1 MLLLIQISYIV
12 KNILKRNVINN
23 KGNSKIVKCERMLE
37 ERTPESEKDFLD
49 EFDKL
54 EDSYFKDI
62 LTTHFKYFLPSV
74 VNKLFNREIVNSN
87 YAE

>member
-1 MLLLIQISYIV
+1 
-12 KNILKRNVINN
+12 
-23 KGNSKIVKCERMLE
+23 MLE

-54 EDSYFKDI
+54 EDSYFKDL
-62 LTTHFKYFLPSV
+62 LTIHLKYFLPSV